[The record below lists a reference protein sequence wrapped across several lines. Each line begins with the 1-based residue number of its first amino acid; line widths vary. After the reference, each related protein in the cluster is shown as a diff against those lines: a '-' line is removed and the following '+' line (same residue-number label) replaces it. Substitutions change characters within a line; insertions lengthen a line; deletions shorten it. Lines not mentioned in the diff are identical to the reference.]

1 MNWKLIGIISSS
13 GILMGFLTVLGIN
26 RNIEL
31 IIWIILALIAL
42 IILIKKLNRRYFL
55 HGFTAGFLAAVFAT
69 SIQIIFYSTY
79 LQNNPNLKEQL
90 NQLPQGFDLRHF
102 FILIVPMIGIISGLT
117 LGIITLVVSLFLHK
131 SD

>member
-1 MNWKLIGIISSS
+1 MNWKIIGIISSS
-13 GILMGFLTVLGIN
+13 GIVMGFLTVLGIN

-31 IIWIILALIAL
+31 IIWIILAVIAL
-42 IILIKKLNRRYFL
+42 IVLIKKLKRRYFL

-79 LQNNPNLKEQL
+79 LHNNPNFNQQL
-90 NQLPQGFDLRHF
+90 SKLPQSFDMRHF

-117 LGIITLVVSLFLHK
+117 LGIITLVVSLFFHK
-131 SD
+131 SE